1 MRIYQALRAVPPV
14 TRGLLAGMSVIFVLE
29 ILAGGASNP
38 DTLIA
43 LGASLRPYFFHG
55 EWWRLVMP
63 MFLHLSIVHLLFN
76 LLALYIFGPALE
88 RTYGGRRFALIYLVS
103 GMGGSLA
110 SMLLSWQMGAGASG
124 AIMGVCGA
132 LAVTGYLRPWAL
144 PPEVRPKCRNQILNG
159 IALTLAAGMW
169 IPHIDNWAHL
179 GGLISGAV
187 LALTLQPGPGCESP
201 SQALGWSL
209 TVPLCIVCFS
219 MTAAA
224 NYYGLSREVVALE
237 AAGEKLLV
245 EGSTDPAT

>member
-43 LGASLRPYFFHG
+43 LGASLRPYLFHG

-76 LLALYIFGPALE
+76 LLALYLFGPALE

-110 SMLLSWQMGAGASG
+110 LMLLSRQMGAGASG

-132 LAVTGYLRPWAL
+132 LAVTGYLRPRAL
-144 PPEVRPKCRNQILNG
+144 PPEVRPKCRNQILSG

-169 IPHIDNWAHL
+169 LPHIDNWAHL
-179 GGLISGAV
+179 GRLISGAV

-209 TVPLCIVCFS
+209 TVPLH
-219 MTAAA
+219 
-224 NYYGLSREVVALE
+224 RR
-237 AAGEKLLV
+237 
-245 EGSTDPAT
+245 